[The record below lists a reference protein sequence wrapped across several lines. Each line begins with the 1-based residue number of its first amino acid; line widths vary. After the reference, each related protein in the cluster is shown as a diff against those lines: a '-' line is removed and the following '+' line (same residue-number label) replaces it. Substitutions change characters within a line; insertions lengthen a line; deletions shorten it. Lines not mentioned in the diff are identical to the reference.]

1 MINDLVRT
9 AVPYIT
15 LELPFLSLTRYCSF
29 PCMPLLEY
37 RENSSV
43 RCAFARIYSPSS
55 LHTRVRDVGRIEE
68 LVDV

>member
-15 LELPFLSLTRYCSF
+15 FELPFLSLTRYCSF

-43 RCAFARIYSPSS
+43 RFRLLEFIVLVHFIHGSGTLVALKS
-55 LHTRVRDVGRIEE
+55 L
-68 LVDV
+68 